1 MKKIRVTIRLY
12 RMHDL
17 DLITF
22 VELHKL
28 NIQKAVYCALT
39 SFAKGEL
46 FLIKIPPRRAGGE
59 ELNLS
64 RVYSFTVLFDAERD
78 KNAILLLSKIAD
90 GRRNNFLKNLLRLYL
105 CNPMSEMFLKDE
117 SDADFFYDKFA
128 IFRSGRRMA
137 DLSEDDEKWNSVPP
151 LEKLKVIR
159 TNKNTTAVEK
169 EKETSGHDAVN
180 DNDITAENKTVPD
193 TTESEERAQVN
204 ETQSDE
210 GVPSERQP
218 SDNPDDEDI
227 MSMFS
232 ALL

>member
-59 ELNLS
+59 ELNLN

-117 SDADFFYDKFA
+117 SDADFFYGKFA
-128 IFRSGRRMA
+128 IFRAGRRMA
-137 DLSEDDEKWNSVPP
+137 ELSEDDEKWNSVPP
-151 LEKLKVIR
+151 LEKLKVIQ

-169 EKETSGHDAVN
+169 KKETSGHDAVN